1 MTNFMP
7 FKGIPRNQHPLANT
21 FRNTLLIP
29 TRDAALILNLHSK
42 RISGRSDEVDEIDLS
57 SFTGSEVVQS
67 F

>member
-7 FKGIPRNQHPLANT
+7 FKGIPRNQRPLANT

-29 TRDAALILNLHSK
+29 TRDTALILNLHSK